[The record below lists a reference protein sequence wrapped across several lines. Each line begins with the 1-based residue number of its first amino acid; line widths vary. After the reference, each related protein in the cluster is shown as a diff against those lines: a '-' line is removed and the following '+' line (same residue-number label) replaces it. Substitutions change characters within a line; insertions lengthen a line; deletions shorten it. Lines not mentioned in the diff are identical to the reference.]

1 VVGSIN
7 FLDTITRA
15 IAIAL
20 AIVVVVDANVDDGL
34 RGNSSDR
41 RAG

>member
-7 FLDTITRA
+7 FLDTITR
-15 IAIAL
+15 AIAL